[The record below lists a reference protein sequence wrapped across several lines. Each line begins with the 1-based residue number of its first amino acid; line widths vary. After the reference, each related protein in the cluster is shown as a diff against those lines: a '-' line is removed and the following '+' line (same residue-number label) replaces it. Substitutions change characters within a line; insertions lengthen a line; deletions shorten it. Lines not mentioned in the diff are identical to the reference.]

1 MSSVTKKDVKRVWL
15 TDEAIHIEMA
25 DGRQEKE
32 LFSEFPRLKFATP
45 EQRKN
50 YTLDH
55 FGVRWEALDEDLS
68 YAGFFY
74 NKTPKSPLADV
85 FKGLYGINVS
95 AIARRM
101 GLPQSL
107 MAAYVSGIKKPS
119 DERKKEI
126 EDTLHQLG
134 NELLQVQLCQQT

>member
-1 MSSVTKKDVKRVWL
+1 MSSVTKKEVKRVWL
-15 TDEAIHIEMA
+15 TDEAIHIETT

-32 LFSEFPRLKFATP
+32 LFSEFSRLKFATP
-45 EQRKN
+45 EQRAN

-55 FGVRWEALDEDLS
+55 FGIRWEALDEDLS
-68 YAGFFY
+68 YDGFFH
-74 NKTPKSPLADV
+74 NKAAKSPLADV
-85 FKGLYGINVS
+85 FKRLYGVNIS

-134 NELLQVQLCQQT
+134 NELLQVRLCQQT